1 MFGQSMFGRKRDHRV
16 PGLNTT
22 STADIS
28 FMLLIFFLVTTSM
41 DPEKGITRELPPIDK
56 ASENTPTNVQRSK
69 TLMLRIDNDG
79 RLFCDDKPMDV
90 GDLKDSVEQVVDR
103 GGKDHVIQ
111 LRTERDA
118 SYDAYF
124 HVQNEIVA
132 AYNDIRNQKAK
143 QAYGE
148 PFEELNDQQKQT
160 IAKAV
165 PQRISETYVEEE
177 GGQQ

>member
-1 MFGQSMFGRKRDHRV
+1 MFGSMFGKKRDHRV

-41 DPEKGITRELPPIDK
+41 DADKGITRELPPIDK
-56 ASENTPTNVQRSK
+56 KSENTPTNVSNDK
-69 TLMLRIDNDG
+69 TLRLHIDNNG
-79 RLFCDDKPMDV
+79 KLFCNDRPMALNT
-90 GDLKDSVEQVVDR
+90 LKDSVEAVINR
-103 GGKDHVIQ
+103 GGKEHVIQ
-111 LRTERDA
+111 LRTERNA

-132 AYNDIRNQKAK
+132 AYNEIRNEKAE

-148 PFEELNDQQKQT
+148 SYEELAQPQKES

-165 PQRISETYVEEE
+165 PQRISETYVEE

>member
-1 MFGQSMFGRKRDHRV
+1 MFGSMFGKKREHRV

-41 DPEKGITRELPPIDK
+41 DADKGITRELPPLDK
-56 ASENTPTNVQRSK
+56 KSENTPTNVSSNK
-69 TLMLRIDNDG
+69 ILRLHIDNEG
-79 RLFCDDKPMDV
+79 RLFCNDKPMEV
-90 GDLKDSVEQVVDR
+90 SSLKDSVRNVIER
-103 GGKDHVIQ
+103 GGKDHIVQ
-111 LRTERDA
+111 LKTERDA
-118 SYDAYF
+118 SYDSYF

-132 AYNDIRNQKAK
+132 AYNDVRNEKSE

-148 PFEELNDQQKQT
+148 PYSELSEPQKES

-165 PQRISETYVEEE
+165 PQRISETYIEE
-177 GGQQ
+177 GDHQ

>member
-1 MFGQSMFGRKRDHRV
+1 MFGSMFGNKRTRRV

-41 DPEKGITRELPPIDK
+41 DADKGITRELDK
-56 ASENTPTNVQRSK
+56 KSENTPTNVSNDK
-69 TLMLRIDNDG
+69 ILRLHIDNEG
-79 RLFCDDKPMDV
+79 HLFCNDKPMELSA
-90 GDLKDSVEQVVDR
+90 LKDSAENVIER
-103 GGKDHVIQ
+103 GGKEHVIQ
-111 LRTERDA
+111 LKTERDA

-132 AYNDIRNQKAK
+132 AYNDIRNQKAE

-148 PFEELNDQQKQT
+148 PFSELADPQKQS
-160 IAKAV
+160 IVKAV
-165 PQRISETYVEEE
+165 PQRISETYIEE
-177 GGQQ
+177 GGNQ

>member
-1 MFGQSMFGRKRDHRV
+1 MFASMFGRKRDHKV

-41 DPEKGITRELPPIDK
+41 DVDKGITRELPPLDK
-56 ASENTPTNVQRSK
+56 KSENTPTNVSNDK
-69 TLMLRIDNDG
+69 TLRLRIDNQG
-79 RLFCDDKPMDV
+79 RLFCNDRPMQLNS
-90 GDLKDSVEQVVDR
+90 LKDSVENVVNR
-103 GGKDHVIQ
+103 GGKEHVIQ
-111 LRTERDA
+111 LKTERDA

-124 HVQNEIVA
+124 HVQNEIIA
-132 AYNDIRNQKAK
+132 AYNDIRNQKAV

-148 PFEELNDQQKQT
+148 PFEELTEEQKQS
-160 IAKAV
+160 IVKAV
-165 PQRISETYVEEE
+165 PQRISETYVEE

>member
-1 MFGQSMFGRKRDHRV
+1 MFGSMFGNKRTRRV

-41 DPEKGITRELPPIDK
+41 DADKGITRELPPLDK
-56 ASENTPTNVQRSK
+56 KSENTPTNVSNDK
-69 TLMLRIDNDG
+69 ILRLHIDNEG
-79 RLFCDDKPMDV
+79 RLFCNDEPMELSA
-90 GDLKDSVEQVVDR
+90 LKDSVENVIER
-103 GGKDHVIQ
+103 GGKEHVIQ
-111 LRTERDA
+111 LKTERDA

-132 AYNDIRNQKAK
+132 AYNDIRNQKAE

-148 PFEELNDQQKQT
+148 PFGELADPQKQSVV
-160 IAKAV
+160 KAV
-165 PQRISETYVEEE
+165 PQRISETYIVE
-177 GGQQ
+177 GGNQ

>member
-1 MFGQSMFGRKRDHRV
+1 MFDSMFGRKRNHRV

-41 DPEKGITRELPPIDK
+41 DADKGITRELPPIDK
-56 ASENTPTNVQRSK
+56 KSENTPTNISNDKVLK
-69 TLMLRIDNDG
+69 LRIDNEG
-79 RLFCDDKPMDV
+79 RLYCNDHPMKV
-90 GDLKDSVEQVVDR
+90 EALKDSVERVVAR
-103 GGKDHVIQ
+103 GGKKHVIQ

-132 AYNDIRNQKAK
+132 AYNNIRNQKAV
-143 QAYGE
+143 QTYGE
-148 PFEELNDQQKQT
+148 PFEALSRPQQET
-160 IAKAV
+160 IVNAV
-165 PQRISETYVEEE
+165 PQRISETYVQEE
-177 GGQQ
+177 GGQE

>member
-1 MFGQSMFGRKRDHRV
+1 MFGSSMFGRSRQHEV

-41 DPEKGITRELPPIDK
+41 DADKGITRELPPLDK
-56 ASENTPTNVQRSK
+56 KEASAPTNVSSDK
-69 TLMLRIDNDG
+69 TLNLRIDGQG
-79 RLFCDDKPMDV
+79 RLFCGDKPMNVSDV
-90 GDLKDSVEQVVDR
+90 KDSVESVVER

-124 HVQNEIVA
+124 HVQNQIVA
-132 AYNDIRNQKAK
+132 AYNDLRNKK
-143 QAYGE
+143 SVQAYGE
-148 PFEELNDQQKQT
+148 PYEELTEEQKAS

-165 PQRISETYVEEE
+165 PQRISETYVEE
-177 GGQQ
+177 GGRQ

>member
-1 MFGQSMFGRKRDHRV
+1 MFGSMFGKKRNHKV

-41 DPEKGITRELPPIDK
+41 DADKGITRELPPIDK
-56 ASENTPTNVQRSK
+56 KSENTPTNVSNDK
-69 TLMLRIDNDG
+69 TLRLRIDNDG
-79 RLFCDDKPMDV
+79 KLYCNDRPMDV
-90 GDLKDSVEQVVDR
+90 ASLKDSAEHVIER
-103 GGKDHVIQ
+103 GGKEHVIQ
-111 LRTERDA
+111 LRTERNA

-132 AYNDIRNQKAK
+132 AYNAIRNERAV

-148 PFEELNDQQKQT
+148 PFEELSEPQKET
-160 IAKAV
+160 IVKAI
-165 PQRISETYVEEE
+165 PQRISETYVEE
-177 GGQQ
+177 GGAQ